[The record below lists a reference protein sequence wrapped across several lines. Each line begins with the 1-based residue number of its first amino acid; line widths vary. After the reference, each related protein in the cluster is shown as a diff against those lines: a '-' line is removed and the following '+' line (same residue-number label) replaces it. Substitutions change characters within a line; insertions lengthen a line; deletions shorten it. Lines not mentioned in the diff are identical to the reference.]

1 MTLKYGRLR
10 QAKARVKPSITV
22 ARALGKAGPE
32 KHNGWQH
39 PAQML
44 GSEYVLQA
52 PASAMPT
59 PDTSG
64 PKSSR
69 LDINWLDVP
78 WLVFLA
84 GLAILPPIWEVHK
97 QLVLGALAAVQ
108 LVEAKVVRRYPSRG
122 PVYAVAIKLLL
133 ATVLIAHTG
142 ELSINSSYYPI
153 YYLPII
159 TAALYFSPLVTLLW
173 TVLASAAYL
182 SYLIPA
188 LEDYAIDAAGWTILA
203 IRIFFIFLVAMV
215 VNRVVVES
223 RRQSKSYQLLA
234 EQLTETNRQLERAQA
249 ETRRSERL
257 AALGQL
263 TAGLAHEIRNPLGI
277 IKGSA
282 EMLGQKVA
290 NTNPL
295 AAELAG
301 YISSEVNRLSAL
313 VSRFLNFA
321 RPLQPELASAD
332 LTATLERS
340 LKAVQD
346 PWQGA
351 SIAVERDYQLDLPL
365 VPIDAALC
373 EQVFVNLLQNAF
385 DAMQSNGGTL
395 RLHVAAANSNGRA
408 GIEVTMQDSG
418 PGIPL
423 AMREQIFNPFVTTK
437 PTGVGLGLSIVSQ
450 IMDEHHG
457 SIRLLDT
464 EGLGAG
470 FALFFPLDPASEAP
484 AEPIAEAV

>member
-1 MTLKYGRLR
+1 MCTEGASDHWVVGTESPPPAPVGKRYCKCYAQASKLLKSAFAAMTALKSPSP
-10 QAKARVKPSITV
+10 KAIRP
-22 ARALGKAGPE
+22 
-32 KHNGWQH
+32 
-39 PAQML
+39 
-44 GSEYVLQA
+44 
-52 PASAMPT
+52 
-59 PDTSG
+59 
-64 PKSSR
+64 
-69 LDINWLDVP
+69 DINWLDLP

-84 GLAILPPIWEVHK
+84 GLAILPPLWEVHK
-97 QLVLGALAAVQ
+97 QLVLAALAAVQ
-108 LVEAKVVRRYPSRG
+108 LSESWMVRRDPKRG
-122 PVYAVAIKLLL
+122 PTYAVALKLLL
-133 ATVLIAHTG
+133 ATVLIDHTG

-153 YYLPII
+153 YYLPVI

-173 TVLASAAYL
+173 TLLASAAYS
-182 SYLIPA
+182 SYLLPA
-188 LEDYAIDAAGWTILA
+188 LEEYSLDASGFTILA
-203 IRIFFIFLVAMV
+203 IRIFFFFLVAMV

-223 RRQSKSYQLLA
+223 RRQSRSYQLLA

-313 VSRFLNFA
+313 VSRFLTFA
-321 RPLQPELASAD
+321 RPLQPELALQD
-332 LTATLERS
+332 LASSLDRS

-346 PWQGA
+346 QWHGEPVLVQ
-351 SIAVERDYQLDLPL
+351 RDLPAGLPL
-365 VPIDAALC
+365 VLMDATLC
-373 EQVFVNLLQNAF
+373 EQVFVNLIQNAF
-385 DAMQSNGGTL
+385 EAMSDAGGGGTL
-395 RLHVAAANSNGRA
+395 RLRVATANSNGRD

-418 PGIPL
+418 PGIPPAL
-423 AMREQIFNPFVTTK
+423 REQIFNPFVTTK
-437 PTGVGLGLSIVSQ
+437 SAGVGLGLSIVSQ

-457 SIRLLDT
+457 TIRLLDDT
-464 EGLGAG
+464 GAGAG
-470 FALFFPLDPASEAP
+470 FVLYFPLAPDGDPS
-484 AEPIAEAV
+484 AEANAL